1 VQQAVYPSA
10 ERARIGARARAKV
23 AKGYRAIGAVRID
36 AQGRPVPVAGNPG
49 GRKSARTTARPL
61 TQSLDLARLETA
73 GEDFWF

>member
-36 AQGRPVPVAGNPG
+36 AQGRPAPVPGNPG
-49 GRKSARTTARPL
+49 EQKPARTAARPPA
-61 TQSLDLARLETA
+61 QPLDLARLETA